1 MCGLGGGTMW
11 PNIIKR
17 ANSLL
22 LFVDIIYIFT
32 EIVREGFV
40 PSLKG
45 GGQIEEII
53 KEILAANTGGGMI
66 VFCWPFIVSS
76 LFPPDYTLL
85 YFFFYLPS
93 CPPSFSR
100 QLATA
105 AEKNKQKQTNTTTT
119 KNPPLTSFMGV

>member
-1 MCGLGGGTMW
+1 MW

-66 VFCWPFIVSS
+66 VFCRPFIVSS
-76 LFPPDYTLL
+76 LFLPDYTPLFYL
-85 YFFFYLPS
+85 FFFQSACVY
-93 CPPSFSR
+93 SFLL
-100 QLATA
+100 LAA
-105 AEKNKQKQTNTTTT
+105 IATTT
-119 KNPPLTSFMGV
+119 KLNQTKQQQQKKTPLASLMGV

>member
-1 MCGLGGGTMW
+1 MR

-32 EIVREGFV
+32 EIVRKGFV

-66 VFCWPFIVSS
+66 VFCRPFIVSS
-76 LFPPDYTLL
+76 LFLPDYTPL
-85 YFFFYLPS
+85 FFFFFSICLRVLLPS
-93 CPPSFSR
+93 SGSYCNNNKTKPNNNNNKKTP
-100 QLATA
+100 LAS
-105 AEKNKQKQTNTTTT
+105 
-119 KNPPLTSFMGV
+119 LMGV